1 MAIAS
6 SVSGQVGFAA
16 ETVAGTRQ
24 APTKWAEVR
33 QATGTFG
40 RKTLRSKALNAG
52 GSFKKPHLLLGQEP
66 ALHVVMEASAENIGN
81 MLRLCFGPP
90 VTTGPVSTIY
100 THTFNWLLTVPL
112 PTATFQ
118 LGMTETSDGV
128 TKPFDWIG
136 MMVSTWEMAITP
148 DEYVLMTYDL
158 VGRRAVTDQTLGTQT
173 LPTLAGGWTSLNA
186 TLSLLGG
193 TECFTSLTIR
203 GDNQLDISAVVCGT
217 NPGERKVRQAGGP
230 MITGTI
236 DQDFED
242 MTLFNAFVAGT
253 PGALTLTLTN
263 GLQILTMTGRI
274 QFVEDST
281 PGLEGEAQIIG
292 QSCPF
297 EFVRDGAN
305 TDAQT
310 FGIAL
315 QTTVATV

>member
-1 MAIAS
+1 MAIPSTLS
-6 SVSGQVGFAA
+6 SQVGFAV
-16 ETVAGTRQ
+16 ESVAGTRQ

-33 QATGTFG
+33 QANGSFG
-40 RKTLRSKALNAG
+40 RKTLRSKAANG
-52 GSFKKPHLLLGQEP
+52 GSAFKKPHLLLGQEP
-66 ALHVVMEASAENIGN
+66 ALHVVMEASAENIGP
-81 MLRLCFGPP
+81 MLRLCLGAP
-90 VTTGPVSTIY
+90 VTTGPVTTIY

-118 LGMTETSDGV
+118 LGMTSIDG
-128 TKPFDWIG
+128 TTRPFDWIG
-136 MMVSTWEMAITP
+136 MMVSTWELGITP

-158 VGRRAVTDQTLGTQT
+158 VGRRGVTDQTLGTPT
-173 LPTLAGGWTSLNA
+173 YPTLTGWTSLNA
-186 TLSLLGG
+186 TLNILGG
-193 TECFTSLTIR
+193 VECFTALSIR
-203 GDNQLDISAVVCGT
+203 GDNQLDISSVVCGT

-230 MITGTI
+230 MITGSF

-263 GLQILTMTGRI
+263 GTSIMTVTGRV

-281 PGLEGEAQIIG
+281 PGIEGEAQVIG
-292 QSCPF
+292 QTIPF
-297 EFVRDGAN
+297 EFVRDGSN

-310 FGIAL
+310 FQVAL

>member
-6 SVSGQVGFAA
+6 TLSGQVGFAV
-16 ETVAGTRQ
+16 ESTPGTRQ
-24 APTKWAEVR
+24 APTKWAEMR
-33 QATGTFG
+33 QATGSFG
-40 RKTLRSKALNAG
+40 RKTLRSKAVG
-52 GSFKKPHLLLGQEP
+52 GGGAFKKPHLLLGQEP
-66 ALHVVMEASAENIGN
+66 ALHIVQEASAENIGN
-81 MLRLCFGPP
+81 MLRLCLGSP

-100 THTFNWLLTVPL
+100 THTFNWLLTNPL

-136 MMVSTWEMAITP
+136 MMVSTWELAITP

-158 VGRRAVTDQTLGTQT
+158 VGRRGVTDQTLATPT
-173 LPTLAGGWTSLNA
+173 WPTLTSWTSLNA
-186 TLSLLGG
+186 TLSLLGS
-193 TECFTSLTIR
+193 TECFTALSIK
-203 GDNQLDISAVVCGT
+203 GDNQLDVSAVVCGT

-230 MITGTI
+230 MITGSI

-242 MTLFNAFVAGT
+242 MTLFNAFVNGT
-253 PGALTLTLTN
+253 PGALTMTLTN
-263 GLQILTMTGRI
+263 GTSVLTMTGRI

-281 PGLEGEAQIIG
+281 PGIEGEAQVIG
-292 QSCPF
+292 QKCPF

-310 FGIAL
+310 FQIAL